1 MRYIKSKNRS
11 METNSKHSEK
21 VKTVLSIAGS
31 DPSGGAGIQADLKTF
46 VSIGVYGAAAITCLT
61 AQNTLGVSAYL
72 PVDPSFVR
80 KQVELV
86 LQDLFVTHIK
96 IGMTGTE
103 EIIKVIG
110 DLLTDFKGEVICD
123 PVIRASDGHALL
135 EKESVVCLCDHI
147 INRATVLTPNLAEL
161 RMITSEACTDPDE
174 AVQAGI
180 SLFDRFKGLRAV
192 VIKGGH
198 LEQERETVTD
208 CLLVRGGQSGKII
221 TKTASHKRVRTK
233 NTHGTGCT
241 FASAFTAFHMVK
253 GEYEQAFFNAVN
265 FMDRLLNKSA
275 SLKFGTGL
283 GPLAHHA

>member
-1 MRYIKSKNRS
+1 MP
-11 METNSKHSEK
+11 MEINHKCLEK
-21 VKTVLSIAGS
+21 VGTVLSIAGS

-61 AQNTLGVSAYL
+61 AQNTLGVSTYL

-86 LQDLFVTHIK
+86 LQDLNVTHIK

-110 DLLTDFKGEVICD
+110 DLLTGFDGEVVCD
-123 PVIRASDGHALL
+123 PVITASDGHALL
-135 EKESVVCLCDHI
+135 EQESVICLCDHI
-147 INRATVLTPNLAEL
+147 INRTTVLTPNLAEL
-161 RMITSEACTDPDE
+161 RMITGGSCADSDE

-180 SLFDRFKGLRAV
+180 SLFDEFKSLRAV

-198 LEQERETVTD
+198 LEEKRETVTD
-208 CLLVRGGQSGKII
+208 YLLVMDDKSEKII
-221 TKTASHKRVRTK
+221 SKTAVHKRVRTK

-241 FASAFTAFHMVK
+241 FASAFAAFHMLK
-253 GEYEQAFFNAVN
+253 GGYEQAFFNAVN
-265 FMDRLLNKSA
+265 FVDSLLNKSA
-275 SLKFGTGL
+275 SLKFGEGC
-283 GPLAHHA
+283 GPLAHGHITSS

>member
-1 MRYIKSKNRS
+1 
-11 METNSKHSEK
+11 MEINSKHPEK
-21 VKTVLSIAGS
+21 VETVLSIAGS

-61 AQNTLGVSAYL
+61 AQNTRGVSAYL
-72 PVDPSFVR
+72 PVDPYFVR

-110 DLLTDFKGEVICD
+110 DLLADFKGEVICD

-161 RMITSEACTDPDE
+161 RIITGKACTDPNE

-180 SLFDRFKGLRAV
+180 ALFDRFKGLRAV

-198 LEQERETVTD
+198 LEEETETVTD
-208 CLLVRGGQSGKII
+208 HLLAREGESGNII
-221 TKTASHKRVRTK
+221 TKTASHKRVRTE

-241 FASAFTAFHMVK
+241 FASAFAAFHMLK
-253 GEYEQAFFNAVN
+253 GEYEQAFLNAVN
-265 FMDRLLNKSA
+265 FVDRLVNKSA
-275 SLKFGTGL
+275 SLKFGTGC
-283 GPLAHHA
+283 GPLAHHL

>member
-1 MRYIKSKNRS
+1 MNVSDQS
-11 METNSKHSEK
+11 LSPEK
-21 VKTVLSIAGS
+21 VETVLSIAGS

-61 AQNTLGVSAYL
+61 AQNTLGVSSYL
-72 PVDPSFVR
+72 PVDPCFVR

-103 EIIKVIG
+103 EIVKVIG
-110 DLLTDFKGEVICD
+110 DLLADFKGEVICD

-135 EKESVVCLCDHI
+135 GKKSVVCLCDHI
-147 INRATVLTPNLAEL
+147 INRATILTPNLAEL
-161 RMITSEACTDPDE
+161 RMITDEACMDPDE

-198 LEQERETVTD
+198 LEEERETVTD
-208 CLLVRGGQSGKII
+208 RLLVRRGESGGII

-241 FASAFTAFHMVK
+241 FASAFAAFHMLK

-265 FMDRLLNKSA
+265 FVDRLLNKSA
-275 SLKFGTGL
+275 SLKFGNGC